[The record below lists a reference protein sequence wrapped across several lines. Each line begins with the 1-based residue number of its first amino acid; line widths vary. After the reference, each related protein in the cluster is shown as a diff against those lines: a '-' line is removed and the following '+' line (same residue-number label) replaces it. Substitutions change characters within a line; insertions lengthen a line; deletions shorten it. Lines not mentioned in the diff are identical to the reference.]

1 MTTWIQHVKAV
12 YQKGKAGGMKY
23 KDALRAAAKTW
34 KKGSSSKKSSSK
46 SEAPPAEE
54 KAAAPKKKRR
64 RRKPMPKVPA
74 KAYKDI
80 DSINIPKKM

>member
-12 YQKGKAGGMKY
+12 YQKGKGSGMKY

-34 KKGSSSKKSSSK
+34 KKGSSSKKSES
-46 SEAPPAEE
+46 AAPAEE
-54 KAAAPKKKRR
+54 KAAPKKKRR
-64 RRKPMPKVPA
+64 RRRPTPKVPA

>member
-34 KKGSSSKKSSSK
+34 KKGSSKKSES
-46 SEAPPAEE
+46 AAPAEE
-54 KAAAPKKKRR
+54 KAAPKKKRR
-64 RRKPMPKVPA
+64 RRRPTPKVPA

>member
-12 YQKGKAGGMKY
+12 YQKGKGSGMKY

-34 KKGSSSKKSSSK
+34 KKGSSSKKSSK
-46 SEAPPAEE
+46 SEAAPAEE